1 MDSSCFRML
10 CSKKAQKN
18 AEPRAWP
25 RCQVSWVLLEAQWRQ
40 CLAVSHTNLV
50 GHELTSFLYKV
61 CPQVLTCFAL
71 DEEEH
76 NPLYPPSSLL
86 ESLDDVNLQGGQ
98 ANDQDSSSCL
108 CMLLP

>member
-1 MDSSCFRML
+1 ML

-61 CPQVLTCFAL
+61 CPQVLTCFA
-71 DEEEH
+71 
-76 NPLYPPSSLL
+76 
-86 ESLDDVNLQGGQ
+86 
-98 ANDQDSSSCL
+98 
-108 CMLLP
+108 